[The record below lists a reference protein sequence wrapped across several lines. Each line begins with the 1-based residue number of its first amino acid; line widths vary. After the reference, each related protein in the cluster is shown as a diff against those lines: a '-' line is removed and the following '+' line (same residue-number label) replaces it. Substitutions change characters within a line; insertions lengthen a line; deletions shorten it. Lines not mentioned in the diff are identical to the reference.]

1 MANLEVLFQQFK
13 AGYENNWQNMQ
24 IRPGSAGRA
33 KEEAARLQK
42 NKSIYQQIETIT
54 RVPWYFIG
62 LCHDRESGFD
72 LNTYLGNG
80 QALNRVTTIVPKG
93 RGPFLGPNAFVDGAV
108 DALRIQGFVGA
119 TDWSIARTLFRLEGF
134 NGYRLPLQRS
144 QLALYMERLHRLWTA
159 RGKSGQVRR
168 RWRFRSK

>member
-24 IRPGSAGRA
+24 IRRGSAGQA
-33 KEEAARLQK
+33 NKEAARLQK

-62 LCHDRESGFD
+62 LCHDREFGFD

-80 QALNRVTTIVPKG
+80 QPLNRVTTIVPKG

-108 DALRIQGFVGA
+108 DALRI
-119 TDWSIARTLFRLEGF
+119 
-134 NGYRLPLQRS
+134 
-144 QLALYMERLHRLWTA
+144 
-159 RGKSGQVRR
+159 
-168 RWRFRSK
+168 